1 MAREKQRDSERAYRS
16 ETLLFAILV
25 DLELILLDKLMLK
38 LIHTRLK
45 APSLN
50 SHMLVRK
57 NGIKNGPSNVL
68 ITLTNGHFL
77 V

>member
-1 MAREKQRDSERAYRS
+1 
-16 ETLLFAILV
+16 
-25 DLELILLDKLMLK
+25 LLDKLMLK

-50 SHMLVRK
+50 SHMLVHK